1 MSNKL
6 PSIVTTIYLVLV
18 LLSIIPIFTGDD
30 ALSGIFAVV
39 LTQPWVS
46 LLDRL
51 FNLSD
56 NLTTGLVLILIG
68 AAINA
73 AIIYYV
79 LRWLIRRFAK

>member
-1 MSNKL
+1 MSHRL

-18 LLSIIPIFTGDD
+18 LLSIIPILTGDD
-30 ALSGIFAVV
+30 PLSAVFAVL

-46 LLDRL
+46 LLGGMVGQSG
-51 FNLSD
+51 NIGV
-56 NLTTGLVLILIG
+56 GLIVIIIG

-79 LRWLIRRFAK
+79 LRWLVGRFAR